1 MPLRLVD
8 GWTIVESAIS
18 ATLLL
23 SPNQSTLRRLRHLGL
38 AKLVFTPPK
47 YWHNVLLK
55 REWTDSC
62 SSRAI
67 PLDVWVLLP
76 SEDKVFSLPLYFP
89 PQLHIGLPPLLSPRK
104 PIWGTSTESCAF
116 FKISWRMFFGLRIWF
131 LINQCSSSVA
141 QQLPFWNLGFPKE
154 ELSKWQEC
162 PLASPTDNT
171 IHPKICP
178 PPPVLL
184 AKSANIAEKSRE
196 FADRHQV
203 LRQTGYIYGEGTRK
217 VNFCDITAERERE
230 GGRERVPS
238 TFRGR
243 AVALLGKPLCNSHLL
258 SVKSWGSEGCQKGG
272 RPSFS
277 LDYLCCMGGAMGN
290 PKAFQSEPIGPLSS
304 AQKNII
310 AAT

>member
-38 AKLVFTPPK
+38 AKLVFYPPK
-47 YWHNVLLK
+47 ILTQCFIEEGVDWFVFQ
-55 REWTDSC
+55 
-62 SSRAI
+62 
-67 PLDVWVLLP
+67 P
-76 SEDKVFSLPLYFP
+76 SDPSWRLSFAAKWGQSFFFAT
-89 PQLHIGLPPLLSPRK
+89 LLSTP
-104 PIWGTSTESCAF
+104 TSYWPAALTQSKKTHLRDKYKKLCIF
-116 FKISWRMFFGLRIWF
+116 SKYLGGCFFGSRIWF
-131 LINQCSSSVA
+131 LVNQCSSSVA

-178 PPPVLL
+178 PPPALL

-203 LRQTGYIYGEGTRK
+203 LRRTEYRVKGPGKWIFVTSRPRG
-217 VNFCDITAERERE
+217 RERE
-230 GGRERVPS
+230 AERGAFYFPWEGRCS
-238 TFRGR
+238 
-243 AVALLGKPLCNSHLL
+243 
-258 SVKSWGSEGCQKGG
+258 SWKA
-272 RPSFS
+272 S
-277 LDYLCCMGGAMGN
+277 L
-290 PKAFQSEPIGPLSS
+290 QLSS
-304 AQKNII
+304 PVSEKLREWRMSERGKA
-310 AAT
+310 